1 MSDSEIYRFLHIPA
15 TSQLMV
21 FSTRGL
27 WIFNFNPMIKQKIA
41 DCIVKF
47 FSFDTYIVGVSKI
60 NDNSILIIDEEK
72 NPYVCNLKDKISL
85 KKLILQGSLSK
96 I

>member
-1 MSDSEIYRFLHIPA
+1 
-15 TSQLMV
+15 
-21 FSTRGL
+21 
-27 WIFNFNPMIKQKIA
+27 MIKQKIA